1 MALQLTDE
9 LIEDSHALPKRL
21 VAVRSPLHSFRQFFG
36 ANFYPPDKCHQG
48 IPIQFL
54 DVRVLIGQF
63 KKRSIAFLRF
73 IYRINDAQ
81 TINRLFKANRL
92 SLELREHP
100 FQTAVINLP
109 STLSVYSFVMT
120 LSIVDKRAFAFW
132 SWSCLA

>member
-1 MALQLTDE
+1 MVLQVYCGRKLPHRRTIQFTDE

-21 VAVRSPLHSFRQFFG
+21 VAVRSLLHSFRQFFG

-63 KKRSIAFLRF
+63 KKRSIAFLRC

-81 TINRLFKANRL
+81 TINRLFKANLL

-100 FQTAVINLP
+100 FQTAVINFALG
-109 STLSVYSFVMT
+109 
-120 LSIVDKRAFAFW
+120 IV
-132 SWSCLA
+132 CI